1 MLRSELY
8 DLAEK
13 IVAAR
18 SLDVSPRRI
27 AAAKR
32 SLRKLTVPVDEPI
45 PVDINYDTLVVE
57 GGVLHIYP
65 DVYARGMN
73 RPARLRAELE
83 SARVDVSN
91 LSDVTMK
98 KMLAKVKPGMQFVVD
113 TGSIAQGQALED
125 GKLLPVIP
133 RKPPAPKAGGSKR

>member
-32 SLRKLTVPVDEPI
+32 SLRKLTVPLDEPI

-57 GGVLHIYP
+57 SGVLHIYP
-65 DVYARGMN
+65 DVYSRGMN

-83 SARVDVSN
+83 AARVDVSN
-91 LSDVTMK
+91 LSETTMK
-98 KMLAKVKPGMQFVVD
+98 KMLAKVKPRMQFVVD
-113 TGSIAQGQALED
+113 TSSIAQGQALEE
-125 GKLLPVIP
+125 GKLVPVIP
-133 RKPPAPKAGGSKR
+133 RKPQTPARKP